1 MVMRRILAACLR
13 IAGGVGILVLF
24 GLLSLFVAFRRPSW
38 KSLPRLGSG
47 LEAQPA
53 RLRGHVAFLCGS
65 VLPRDT
71 EHPGNLDGA
80 ATYILERFSETGG
93 LVSSQRFRARRAE
106 YRNIVSRYGPDLGPL
121 WVVGAHYDAFG
132 STGPMAGAD
141 DDASGVAGLL
151 ELGRLLG
158 RRPPALRVELV
169 AFANEEPPF
178 FGSQDMGSAV
188 HARSLAGT
196 EVRGMICLEMIGY
209 FTKRQ
214 PWPSTILRLL
224 YPSRGDFI
232 GVAGRSKDAAL
243 AGFVKAGIRGAGG
256 IPAYSLSAPEA
267 LASDASDHRSYW
279 ARGYTAV
286 MVTDTAYIR
295 NPNYHTRF
303 DTPET
308 LDYERMARV
317 VDGLANT
324 VWHATP
330 TM

>member
-1 MVMRRILAACLR
+1 MRRILAACLR
-13 IAGGVGILVLF
+13 IAAGVAVLLVVA
-24 GLLSLFVAFRRPSW
+24 LLAIFVAFRRPSW
-38 KSLPRLGSG
+38 KSLPRLGSDLG
-47 LEAQPA
+47 AEPG
-53 RLRGHVAFLCGS
+53 RLRGHVAFLCGP
-65 VLPRDT
+65 VMPRDS

-80 ATYILERFSETGG
+80 ATYVTERFSETGG
-93 LVSSQRFRARRAE
+93 RVSSQQFTARRAE
-106 YRNIVSRYGPDLGPL
+106 YRNIVSRYGPESGPL

-158 RRPPALRVELV
+158 RRPPAVRVELV

-196 EVRGMICLEMIGY
+196 DIRGMICLEMIGY
-209 FTKRQ
+209 FTERQ
-214 PWPSTILRLL
+214 PWPSPIFRLL

-232 GVAGRSKDAAL
+232 GVSGRSKDAAL
-243 AGFVKAGIRGAGG
+243 AGFVKAGIRGAAG
-256 IPAYSLSAPEA
+256 IPVYSLSAPEA

-279 ARGYTAV
+279 DRGITAV

-303 DTPET
+303 DTPAT
-308 LDYERMARV
+308 LDYDRMARV
-317 VDGLANT
+317 VDGIANT
-324 VWHATP
+324 LWHATP
-330 TM
+330 SM